1 MKIVQYNIFQPHTP
15 NLLRLADAIWR
26 RLELGDQSLRE
37 RMCTDSLW
45 TGSLFGEKN
54 SKEREGKGEELF
66 PLPNSLLD
74 QRPVHRLVHWTWENL
89 DCSQSSIFP

>member
-37 RMCTDSLW
+37 RMCT
-45 TGSLFGEKN
+45 
-54 SKEREGKGEELF
+54 EREKTLILF
-66 PLPNSLLD
+66 LISVCLS
-74 QRPVHRLVHWTWENL
+74 R
-89 DCSQSSIFP
+89 